1 MIILLLIVGALAF
14 FWAVVLMQPS
24 RRRQLTIWVSAGLVL
39 APILLLSVN
48 DLYHVGFTIDETTEL
63 QPLAPMDDQLQ
74 ISRRPI
80 GKAKKHFSYRYL
92 IISDATLHT
101 ATPSTTVSTRIE
113 HGTIP
118 QVAVTTQ
125 KLTYSNALTAI
136 LFAGSGEQGK
146 AIGKIY
152 TFTLPANWQI
162 VDQ

>member
-48 DLYHVGFTIDETTEL
+48 DLYHVGFNIDETTEL

-80 GKAKKHFSYRYL
+80 GTAKS
-92 IISDATLHT
+92 ISAIVTLSFPMQPFIPLHLVPRSQLASNT
-101 ATPSTTVSTRIE
+101 APFR
-113 HGTIP
+113 
-118 QVAVTTQ
+118 
-125 KLTYSNALTAI
+125 KL
-136 LFAGSGEQGK
+136 Q
-146 AIGKIY
+146 
-152 TFTLPANWQI
+152 
-162 VDQ
+162 

>member
-48 DLYHVGFTIDETTEL
+48 DLYHVGFNIDETTEL

-80 GKAKKHFSYRYL
+80 GTAKKHFSYRYL
-92 IISDATLHT
+92 IISDATVHT
-101 ATPSTTVSTRIE
+101 ATPSTTVSTRGI
-113 HGTIP
+113 
-118 QVAVTTQ
+118 
-125 KLTYSNALTAI
+125 
-136 LFAGSGEQGK
+136 
-146 AIGKIY
+146 
-152 TFTLPANWQI
+152 
-162 VDQ
+162 